1 VSGTAIQIQRRADGV
16 FVDATLIDG
25 VVPTD
30 LLVVEAEWVSERSL
44 VLQELLGAGVP
55 RPKWP
60 QSLGWDWRRKA
71 PQLKLLESAGFG
83 VVCEQQWQGV
93 MLTKSASHVSYLSA
107 DKGKPLIYIDF
118 LEIAPWNWPIP
129 ELSRNGKFRGIGSTL
144 FWKAV
149 AQSEQE
155 GFHGRV
161 GLHALPQAE
170 QFYEKGCGM
179 TPLNRDAAKQNL
191 LYMELSRQQAEKIL
205 RKGEAS

>member
-16 FVDATLIDG
+16 FVEATLLDG
-25 VVPTD
+25 VAPPD

-44 VLQELLGAGVP
+44 VLQELLSAGVP

-83 VVCEQQWQGV
+83 VVSEQQWQGL
-93 MLTKSASHVSYLSA
+93 MLTKSASHVSYLGA

-129 ELSRNGKFRGIGSTL
+129 EISRSGKFRGIGSTL
-144 FWKAV
+144 FWSAV
-149 AQSEQE
+149 AQSDRE

-161 GLHALPQAE
+161 TACSFRRGQVRRAVDHFPTLPQIP
-170 QFYEKGCGM
+170 
-179 TPLNRDAAKQNL
+179 TLLPNAAKGTL
-191 LYMELSRQQAEKIL
+191 LAPTFTKS
-205 RKGEAS
+205 